1 MIGIYK
7 ITNPKGR
14 VYIGQSVDIERRES
28 NYNKLR
34 DCKGQPRLYASLQK
48 YSFSEHIFEVVQQ
61 CSIEELNTTERHW
74 QDVYDVLSKRG
85 LNCRLTKTEDRSG
98 YCSPEVGRKV
108 SQAKKGVKP
117 TPAAIEANRKGQQ
130 GKKLKQSTK
139 DKISQALLGRSRPQ
153 EVIDKIVKTSTGKKK
168 KPHKKLE
175 CPYCKKV
182 GGQGVI
188 KRYHFEKCKEKVG

>member
-1 MIGIYK
+1 MTGIYK

-14 VYIGQSVDIERRES
+14 IYIGQSINIEGRENS
-28 NYNKLR
+28 YSKLR
-34 DCKGQPRLYASLQK
+34 DCKGQPRLYASLVK
-48 YSFSEHIFEVVQQ
+48 YGFSEHIFEVVEQ
-61 CSIEELNTTERHW
+61 CEVGELNVRERHW
-74 QDVYDVLSKRG
+74 QDFYNVLGKVG
-85 LNCRLTKTEDRSG
+85 LNCRLTKTQDRSG

-153 EVIDKIVKTSTGKKK
+153 EVVDKIVKTSTGKKK

-182 GGQGVI
+182 GGQGAI
-188 KRYHFEKCKEKVG
+188 KRYHFEKCKERVG

>member
-14 VYIGQSVDIERRES
+14 IYIGQSINLEKRKE
-28 NYNKLR
+28 NYSSLR
-34 DCKGQPRLYASLQK
+34 DCKGQPRIYASLVK
-48 YSFSEHIFEVVQQ
+48 YGFSEHIFEVVEQ
-61 CSIEELNTTERHW
+61 CEVGELNIRERHW
-74 QDVYDVLSKRG
+74 QDFYNVLGKVG

-139 DKISQALLGRSRPQ
+139 DRISQALLGRSRPQ

-175 CPYCKKV
+175 CPYCKKI